1 MEMSSFKNNE
11 DFKIVIGQIQNEL
24 QGKVEL
30 KMTDLVNRLMME
42 QEDRMRQAEDIK
54 YQIDMKDKLNQ
65 EKSKYDK
72 EEMRDRYSAMDAIV
86 RTEFQRK
93 DEAISNLQHN
103 LESQIKAVNSW
114 VKQEELARTQQEIN
128 MRMEISKIAE

>member
-1 MEMSSFKNNE
+1 
-11 DFKIVIGQIQNEL
+11 
-24 QGKVEL
+24 
-30 KMTDLVNRLMME
+30 MTDLVNRLMME

-86 RTEFQRK
+86 RTEF
-93 DEAISNLQHN
+93 
-103 LESQIKAVNSW
+103 
-114 VKQEELARTQQEIN
+114 
-128 MRMEISKIAE
+128 